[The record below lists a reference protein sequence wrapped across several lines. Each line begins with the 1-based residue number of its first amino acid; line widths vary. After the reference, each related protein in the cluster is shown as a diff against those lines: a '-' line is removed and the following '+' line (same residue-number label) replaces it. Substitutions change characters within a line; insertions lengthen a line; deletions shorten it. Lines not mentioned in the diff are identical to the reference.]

1 MRNCSPGI
9 DLCKKFAKTYELAI
23 PEPQLGDVLL
33 MGGVLLGGYL
43 FLKDNDSMEQYI
55 LQIVKI
61 KKYK

>member
-1 MRNCSPGI
+1 MISFLSHRI
-9 DLCKKFAKTYELAI
+9 A
-23 PEPQLGDVLL
+23 
-33 MGGVLLGGYL
+33 L